1 MGRLT
6 DDITRLVAEI
16 HAGRGERGRL
26 LRDLRQSTAE
36 MKRAVGAMQAGFHA
50 ARADMAARQQRAL
63 RGFVLGLRGTVAG
76 LRNSLANDLT
86 GAHNAWVGAGAAAT
100 TGRGRRGT
108 KWFSGESA

>member
-16 HAGRGERGRL
+16 HAGHGERGRL

-36 MKRAVGAMQAGFHA
+36 MKGAVAAMQAGFRGAHG
-50 ARADMAARQQRAL
+50 DMATRQQRML
-63 RGFVLGLRGTVAG
+63 RGFVAGLRGTVAG
-76 LRNSLANDLT
+76 LRNGFANDLA
-86 GAHNAWVGAGAAAT
+86 GAHNAWVGAGAGAT

-108 KWFSGESA
+108 KWFGGESA